1 MLQVQPRS
9 PLNYYLPLSVPPQST
24 TMEQRFPFEPVYNC
38 GKGQQVTSV
47 SLTPHH
53 LITSCHSD
61 AESLANLSIPHLR
74 QALLLLESEMA
85 NLRTKR
91 EEIESRLEQAVRTQ
105 CPSPIHRLP
114 CELLASIFALGVFP
128 SEEEEDPLMLPTL
141 MFVSRYW
148 HDIAINT
155 PTLWSKIRIGN
166 HNSVEKAARMLAR
179 SKSVPLDIFIDFND
193 RYNRQ
198 GSISDILVR
207 AMNLLAPS
215 IRRWKSFHLSV
226 PNRFQAN
233 TALSYCT
240 LQAPIL
246 RVFTVHVF
254 HSMQEDLVSN
264 PPNTL
269 FCGFTPVLE
278 ACSLKS
284 FHLDWDHSILKNLQV
299 IKFDGYWNGSDPST
313 ATILQILRACP
324 DVRELALRNLS
335 DVSESRTT
343 NSSADLIHL
352 PHLTKI
358 SLYYSG
364 SNRTLS
370 VLDRISFPAL
380 ERIDIGYLEDT
391 GLFFDILHRQSLSA
405 LPLRHL
411 RVESAYFSEAKLVR
425 LLQRLPNL
433 RTLDLVD
440 VEDLSSDVLK
450 VRLFTQCFIA
460 SETDGC
466 YPQVLSRPINGQP
479 WVCPKIQNLSLEGCA
494 INRDQLRTFV
504 ESRLP
509 DHARAFPTQPPLKE
523 TTKADDRRSASQGSP
538 ERLRSLD
545 LTRCHVSK
553 AMLQW
558 LKIYVAEV
566 RCDASR
572 NPWGD
577 SSQ

>member
-1 MLQVQPRS
+1 MSCVAMVQVQSRP
-9 PLNYYLPLSVPPQST
+9 PLNYYPPLPAPPQSA
-24 TMEQRFPFEPVYNC
+24 TMEQLFSFESVQVYKC
-38 GKGQQVTSV
+38 SKDAA
-47 SLTPHH
+47 
-53 LITSCHSD
+53 HS
-61 AESLANLSIPHLR
+61 EHPTNLSIPHLR
-74 QALLLLESEMA
+74 QALHLLESEMA
-85 NLRTKR
+85 NLRSKR

-141 MFVSRYW
+141 MLVSQHWY
-148 HDIAINT
+148 DIAINT

-166 HNSVEKAARMLAR
+166 HNSVEKAARMLGR
-179 SKSVPLDIFIDFND
+179 SKSVPLDITIDFND

-198 GSISDILVR
+198 GSISDVLTR

-226 PNRFQAN
+226 PNRLQAN
-233 TALSYCT
+233 TALSHCVT
-240 LQAPIL
+240 EAPML

-254 HSMQEDLVSN
+254 HSMQEDVVSQ
-264 PPNTL
+264 PPNSL
-269 FCGFTPVLE
+269 FCGYTPSLK

-284 FHLDWDHSILKNLQV
+284 FHLGWGHSILRNLQV

-313 ATILQILRACP
+313 AVMLGILRASP
-324 DVRELALRNLS
+324 DVRELTLRNLS

-343 NSSADLIHL
+343 SSAGDLIHL

-358 SLYYSG
+358 TLYYSG
-364 SNRTLS
+364 YNRTLS

-380 ERIDIGYLEDT
+380 ERIDLGYLDDA
-391 GLFFDILHRQSLSA
+391 GPLFDILHRQSLSA
-405 LPLRHL
+405 LPLQHL
-411 RVESAYFSEAKLVR
+411 RVESVYFSETKLLR
-425 LLQRLPNL
+425 LLQRLPSL
-433 RTLDLVD
+433 HTLDLMD
-440 VEDLSSDVLK
+440 IEDLSADVIK
-450 VRLFTQCFIA
+450 
-460 SETDGC
+460 
-466 YPQVLSRPINGQP
+466 VLSRPSGAQP
-479 WVCPKIQNLSLEGCA
+479 WICPKIQNLSLEGCA

-509 DHARAFPTQPPLKE
+509 DHARAFPTQPPLQD
-523 TTKADDRRSASQGSP
+523 KAKTDDRRSASQGPP
-538 ERLRSLD
+538 ERLQSLD

-566 RCDASR
+566 RCDTSR
-572 NPWGD
+572 SPWGD
-577 SSQ
+577 SCP